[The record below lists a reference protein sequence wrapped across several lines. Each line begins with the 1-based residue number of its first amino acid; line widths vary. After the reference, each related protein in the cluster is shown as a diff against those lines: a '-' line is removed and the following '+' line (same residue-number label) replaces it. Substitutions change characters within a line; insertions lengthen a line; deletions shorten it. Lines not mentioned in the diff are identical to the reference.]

1 MTTKLLKLFS
11 IGLAFMAISCNEE
24 KKEDAKEAG
33 VPATDTTASAKVNP
47 EPVFQP
53 FDVVEIA
60 HTVKDFDKWK
70 PVFKEDSTPR
80 KENGLSELVLG
91 RAIDNPNDVLVVL
104 ECADVS
110 KAKTFAADPR
120 LKNVMEK
127 GGVNSKPDAQ
137 FYKIVRFN
145 PEAKEKKWVIINH
158 RVKDFD
164 AWLKVYDQEG
174 AAKRAEEGL
183 FDAALGRGID
193 DPNLVHIV
201 FDVKDVDKAKAAL
214 NSEEKKKL
222 MQSAGVEGKPAIKF
236 YNTAE

>member
-1 MTTKLLKLFS
+1 MTTKMQKLFS
-11 IGLAFMAISCNEE
+11 IGMAILLFSCNETKME
-24 KKEDAKEAG
+24 EAKDA
-33 VPATDTTASAKVNP
+33 PAATVDSTASAKVNP

-53 FDVVEIA
+53 FDIVEIA

-70 PVFKEDSTPR
+70 PLFQSDSTAR
-80 KENGLSELVLG
+80 KESGLSELVLG
-91 RAIDNPNDVLVVL
+91 RAMDNANDLLVVL

-120 LKNVMEK
+120 LKAVMEK
-127 GGVNSKPDAQ
+127 GGVNSKPDVQ
-137 FYKIVRFN
+137 FYKIVRYN

-164 AWLKVYDQEG
+164 AWLKVFDQEG

-201 FDVKDVDKAKAAL
+201 FDVKDVEKAKASL
-214 NSEEKKKL
+214 NAEDKKKL
-222 MQSAGVEGKPAIKF
+222 MQSAGVEGKPTIKF
-236 YNTAE
+236 YNTAD